1 MQNLFINID
10 IAMNVWLYVCMYIRS
25 NLSKQNGET
34 RIITRAEKFF
44 INQGI
49 KEVGFLICLAQPG
62 RNMKVLL

>member
-1 MQNLFINID
+1 MH
-10 IAMNVWLYVCMYIRS
+10 IRS

-62 RNMKVLL
+62 RKMKVLL